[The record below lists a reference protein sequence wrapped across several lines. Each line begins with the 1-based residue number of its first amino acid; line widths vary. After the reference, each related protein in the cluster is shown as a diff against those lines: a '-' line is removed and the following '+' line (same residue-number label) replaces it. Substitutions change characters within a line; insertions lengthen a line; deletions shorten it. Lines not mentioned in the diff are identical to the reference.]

1 MKLVFSESYERFEDK
16 YERGN
21 HSIGISMWE
30 FEFCPK
36 YRYKMFRKWKYK
48 KLIEACIKKAA
59 SVLVELAKEYSSY
72 NGCRRRQ
79 LIEVG

>member
-1 MKLVFSESYERFEDK
+1 
-16 YERGN
+16 
-21 HSIGISMWE
+21 
-30 FEFCPK
+30 
-36 YRYKMFRKWKYK
+36 
-48 KLIEACIKKAA
+48 A